1 MFCWCEWGIS
11 QLKLCRPTTCWQ
23 KVCEGSAKTCHTGL
37 HWVFKVWGGPT
48 GNSNFDTFKI
58 KGNASGKNPTLS
70 LYCACHRLDSL
81 SLLKKPEDTCVAI
94 PVKTCSQA
102 INYIHLLNQV
112 CVKYHDLA
120 ALMSYPSFF
129 PFFLISQG
137 MG

>member
-1 MFCWCEWGIS
+1 MIYFLIITFHFILFLERIESFHFFVGFLLS
-11 QLKLCRPTTCWQ
+11 QLKLSRHTTCWQ
-23 KVCEGSAKTCHTGL
+23 KVCEGCAKTCHTEL

-94 PVKTCSQA
+94 PVKTCS
-102 INYIHLLNQV
+102 
-112 CVKYHDLA
+112 
-120 ALMSYPSFF
+120 
-129 PFFLISQG
+129 
-137 MG
+137 

>member
-1 MFCWCEWGIS
+1 MSSFFLIYPLFNCSVACDLFSHHYVSFYTFSWKDRILPLFCRLLS
-11 QLKLCRPTTCWQ
+11 QLKLCRHTTCWQ

-37 HWVFKVWGGPT
+37 HWAFKVWGGPT

-94 PVKTCSQA
+94 PVKTCS
-102 INYIHLLNQV
+102 
-112 CVKYHDLA
+112 
-120 ALMSYPSFF
+120 
-129 PFFLISQG
+129 
-137 MG
+137 